1 MEWVEVSLCKPDDAS
16 SVIRTHG
23 ERSCPPISTR
33 TLLARACT
41 CFTHNTHY
49 KKKKK
54 IEKRAHLKLCLSYY
68 ENSQGNK
75 RRKIIKGSYK
85 HGIRRVF

>member
-1 MEWVEVSLCKPDDAS
+1 MS
-16 SVIRTHG
+16 SDFHTDTVGTCVHMLH
-23 ERSCPPISTR
+23 TQY
-33 TLLARACT
+33 TLQ
-41 CFTHNTHY
+41 